1 MNLQKNDVNHSLQSF
16 FDSVNDLLKIHALY
30 KKVKKC
36 KLEFK
41 EIAWISSS
49 IQKSISI
56 KRSTHKRRITSK
68 I

>member
-1 MNLQKNDVNHSLQSF
+1 M
-16 FDSVNDLLKIHALY
+16 NDLLKIHAPY
-30 KKVKKC
+30 QKAKNC

-41 EIAWISSS
+41 EKAWIGFS

-56 KRSTHKRRITSK
+56 KRSTDKRRITSK